1 MNREVFRRV
10 GIIAKPHRSEAE
22 VVVRELIAWL
32 RTKGCEVILDMETA
46 ALADEEKSGIKKGD
60 VPHAADLIVVIGGDG
75 TLLSVA
81 RLVGSRGV
89 PILGVNLGGL
99 GFLTEIT
106 LDELYP
112 VLSMV
117 LQGEYRAT
125 QRMLLDVAVYRQ
137 GERTAEYRVFNDVV
151 INKGALA
158 RIVELAVYIDDEYV
172 TSYRADGLI
181 VSTPTGSTAYC
192 LSAGGPILFPTM
204 QALVLIPICPHTL
217 TNRPLVL
224 PEGVKVQVVLD
235 SEKEDVYLTLD
246 GQVGFALRYQDTVEI
261 RRSEREITLIA
272 SPKKSFYQILRTKLK
287 WGER

>member
-1 MNREVFRRV
+1 MNSKSFRRV
-10 GIIAKPHRSEAE
+10 GVIAKPHRAEAK
-22 VVVRELIAWL
+22 VVVRELVAWL
-32 RTKGCEVILDMETA
+32 RARGCEVVLDLETA
-46 ALADEEKSGIKKGD
+46 ALTGEEQSGLPKEEL
-60 VPHAADLIVVIGGDG
+60 PSQADLLVVIGGDG

-81 RLVGSRGV
+81 RLVGPQAV

-112 VLSMV
+112 VLGVV

-125 QRMLLDVAVYRQ
+125 PRMLLDVAVHRQ
-137 GERTAEYRVFNDVV
+137 GERIAKHLVLNDAV
-151 INKGALA
+151 INKGALS
-158 RIVELAVYIDDEYV
+158 RIVQFEVYIDDEYV

-192 LSAGGPILFPTM
+192 LSAGGPILLPTM
-204 QALVLIPICPHTL
+204 QALVVIPICPHTL

-224 PEGVKVQVVLD
+224 PEGVRVKVILD
-235 SEKEDVYLTLD
+235 SENEDVYLTLD
-246 GQVGFALRYQDTVEI
+246 GQVGSPLRYQDTVEI
-261 RRSEREITLIA
+261 RRSQQEITLIG
-272 SPKKSFYQILRTKLK
+272 SPQKSFYQILRTKLK